1 VLAALLLVTSSACS
15 RAVAL
20 DDPAP
25 VGVDRETCTRLM
37 GALPEQ
43 VLDQDRRQVEPGLF
57 SAAWGDPVISLRC
70 GVAKPP
76 DLNAASQ
83 CVEVNGVGWFGEE
96 AEGGY
101 LFTTI
106 GRQTYVELAVPNAYA
121 PESGAL
127 VDLAIPVQ
135 THDRLLS
142 PCV

>member
-1 VLAALLLVTSSACS
+1 VALLLVATSGCA

-20 DDPAP
+20 PDPSP
-25 VGVDRETCTRLM
+25 VGADRDTCTRLM
-37 GALPEQ
+37 GDLPDR
-43 VLDQDRRQVEPGLF
+43 VLGQDRREVRPGAF

-106 GRQTYVELAVPNAYA
+106 GRQTYVELAVPTAYA

-127 VDLAIPVQ
+127 VDLAVPVQ
-135 THDRLLS
+135 THDRLLK

>member
-1 VLAALLLVTSSACS
+1 M
-15 RAVAL
+15 AL
-20 DDPAP
+20 DDPTP
-25 VGVDRETCTRLM
+25 VGADRDTCSRLM
-37 GALPEQ
+37 SALPDQ
-43 VLDQDRRQVEPGLF
+43 VLDQKRRTVEPGAF

-76 DLNAASQ
+76 DLNAASP

-106 GRQTYVELAVPNAYA
+106 GRRTYVELAVPHAYA

-135 THDRLLS
+135 THNRLLK
-142 PCV
+142 PCA